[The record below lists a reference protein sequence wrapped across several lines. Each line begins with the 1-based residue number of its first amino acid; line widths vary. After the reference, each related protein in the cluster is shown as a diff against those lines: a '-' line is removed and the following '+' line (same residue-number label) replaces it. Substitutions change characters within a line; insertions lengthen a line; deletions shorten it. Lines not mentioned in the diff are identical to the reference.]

1 MFHNRSF
8 SLKPVNSSLNYK
20 MLFSCRLITGYL
32 PVCQLARSTFGNC
45 RQHQSISHFLRL
57 LIELGVPQDS
67 PPFFFRHFSLMYIH
81 RSDKTYIKNCSRT
94 KFNCSALSKEPKVFE
109 KYQLSKPCIVKSR
122 EAIRFVLH
130 SLHC

>member
-1 MFHNRSF
+1 MDILTIFF
-8 SLKPVNSSLNYK
+8 VFLL
-20 MLFSCRLITGYL
+20 LFTCRLLLDSLQAI
-32 PVCQLARSTFGNC
+32 CHLARSTFGNC

-67 PPFFFRHFSLMYIH
+67 STANSPPFVFSLMYIFQ
-81 RSDKTYIKNCSRT
+81 IKLLLRIVQNKIQLFSSFQR
-94 KFNCSALSKEPKVFE
+94 AFE
-109 KYQLSKPCIVKSR
+109 KYQWSKLCIVKSR